1 MIMNEKYILE
11 RKGEKASVYLR
22 VFLVTVFSLGVIIG
36 LIVQN
41 EIPKILGNY
50 VTGILIYAISIFISI
65 YNLSQEKYN
74 ASLKYYA
81 IIIEL
86 IGFGIV
92 VSGYLRFDTK
102 EEISR
107 GVRSI
112 TLFGVYFL
120 LIAGSSLRFSPRYTL
135 TTGLLVTL
143 LFIGLSIV
151 FKSFVKN
158 APLPGINIDIAFLL
172 VNSLFLLAMA
182 ITTTTCTRYVRQLAE
197 EQIESKNKANAQSES
212 LSKMISETKHA
223 IKELNLV
230 FLNMNEVVASNKELN
245 HEQARLMDEISNI
258 IDQSNSNTKHMLE
271 LTSNQES
278 ITEKNSISMKDLN
291 SAMLDAERV
300 NKVISLKG
308 NDALKRAEVGESE
321 LKNTVQEMEN
331 IKSISTK
338 VSHIVTIIY
347 GIAKQTNLLAL
358 NAAIEAARA
367 GEQGKGFA
375 VVADEVSKLADL
387 AGRNASQIGELVK
400 EMNTATQK
408 GATRIQSVVGS
419 IHDIV
424 QGIRLIVSELVEMD
438 EKVKKEMSLIKEV
451 LNQTSEMQNVSGKLK
466 STSNE
471 QGSFS
476 KEILENIQ
484 TIHQRSREILQTAG
498 ALQDNTE
505 LLNHITERL
514 NQNVSS

>member
-1 MIMNEKYILE
+1 MNEKYILE
-11 RKGEKASVYLR
+11 KKGEKASIYLR
-22 VFLVTVFSLGVIIG
+22 LFLITVFSLGVIIG
-36 LIVQN
+36 ILVQN
-41 EIPKILGNY
+41 EVPKILGNY
-50 VTGILIYAISIFISI
+50 VIGISI
-65 YNLSQEKYN
+65 YSISVLISIYSITREKYN
-74 ASLKYYA
+74 PSLKYFG
-81 IIIEL
+81 IILEL
-86 IGFGIV
+86 IGFAIV

-102 EEISR
+102 EEIGR

-120 LIAGSSLRFSPRYTL
+120 LIAGSSLRFSPRFAL
-135 TTGLLVTL
+135 TTGLLTTF
-143 LFIGLSIV
+143 LFAILSLF
-151 FKSFVKN
+151 FKHFTKN
-158 APLPGINIDIAFLL
+158 APAPGINIDVAFVI

-197 EQIESKNKANAQSES
+197 EQIESKNKANAQSEN
-212 LSKMISETKHA
+212 LSKMISENKHA

-230 FLNMNEVVASNKELN
+230 FFNMNEVVASNKGLN
-245 HEQARLMDEISNI
+245 HEQARLMDEISRI
-258 IDQSNSNTKHMLE
+258 IDHSNSNTNQMLQ

-300 NKVISLKG
+300 NKIISVKG

-400 EMNTATQK
+400 EMNTATLK

-424 QGIRLIVSELVEMD
+424 QAIRLIVSELLEMD

-466 STSNE
+466 STSHE
-471 QGSFS
+471 QGNFS
-476 KEILENIQ
+476 REILENIQ

-498 ALQDNTE
+498 ALQENTE

>member
-1 MIMNEKYILE
+1 MNEKYILE
-11 RKGEKASVYLR
+11 KKGEKASIYLR
-22 VFLVTVFSLGVIIG
+22 LFLITVFSLGVIIG
-36 LIVQN
+36 ILVQN
-41 EIPKILGNY
+41 EVPKILGNY
-50 VTGILIYAISIFISI
+50 VIGISVYSISVLISI
-65 YNLSQEKYN
+65 YSITREKYN
-74 ASLKYYA
+74 PSLKYFG
-81 IIIEL
+81 IILEL
-86 IGFGIV
+86 IGFAIV
-92 VSGYLRFDTK
+92 VSGYLRFETK
-102 EEISR
+102 EEIGR

-120 LIAGSSLRFSPRYTL
+120 LIAGSSLRFSPRFAL
-135 TTGLLVTL
+135 TTGLLTTFLFVLLSL
-143 LFIGLSIV
+143 LFKH
-151 FKSFVKN
+151 FTKN
-158 APLPGINIDIAFLL
+158 APAPGINIDVAFVI

-197 EQIESKNKANAQSES
+197 EQIESKNKAHAQSES
-212 LSKMISETKHA
+212 LSKMVSETKHA

-230 FLNMNEVVASNKELN
+230 FHNMNEVVASNKELN
-245 HEQARLMDEISNI
+245 HEQARLMDEISSI
-258 IDQSNSNTKHMLE
+258 IDQSNSNTNQMLQ
-271 LTSNQES
+271 LTTSQES

-291 SAMLDAERV
+291 FAMLDAERV
-300 NKVISLKG
+300 NKIISVKG

-321 LKNTVQEMEN
+321 LKNTVHEMEN

-400 EMNTATQK
+400 EMNTATLK
-408 GATRIQSVVGS
+408 GAIRIQSVVGS

-424 QGIRLIVSELVEMD
+424 QAIRLIVSELVEMD

-466 STSNE
+466 FTSHE
-471 QGSFS
+471 QGNFS
-476 KEILENIQ
+476 REILENIQ

-498 ALQDNTE
+498 ALQENTE

>member
-1 MIMNEKYILE
+1 MNEKYILE
-11 RKGEKASVYLR
+11 KKGEKASIYLR
-22 VFLVTVFSLGVIIG
+22 LFLITVFSLGVIIG
-36 LIVQN
+36 ILVQN
-41 EIPKILGNY
+41 EVPKILGNY
-50 VTGILIYAISIFISI
+50 VIGISI
-65 YNLSQEKYN
+65 YSISVLISIYSITREKYN
-74 ASLKYYA
+74 PSLKYFG
-81 IIIEL
+81 IILEL
-86 IGFGIV
+86 IGFAIV

-102 EEISR
+102 EEIGR

-120 LIAGSSLRFSPRYTL
+120 LIAGSSLRFSPRFAL
-135 TTGLLVTL
+135 TTGLLTTF
-143 LFIGLSIV
+143 LFAILSLF
-151 FKSFVKN
+151 FKHFTKN
-158 APLPGINIDIAFLL
+158 APAPGINIDVAFVI

-197 EQIESKNKANAQSES
+197 EQIESKNKANAQSEN

-230 FLNMNEVVASNKELN
+230 FFNMNEVVASNKGLN
-245 HEQARLMDEISNI
+245 HEQARLMDEISRI
-258 IDQSNSNTKHMLE
+258 IDHSNSNTNQML
-271 LTSNQES
+271 Q
-278 ITEKNSISMKDLN
+278 NSISMKDLN

-300 NKVISLKG
+300 NKIISVKG

-321 LKNTVQEMEN
+321 LKNTVQGMEN

-400 EMNTATQK
+400 EMNTATLK

-424 QGIRLIVSELVEMD
+424 QAIRLIVSELLEMD

-466 STSNE
+466 STSHE
-471 QGSFS
+471 QGNFS
-476 KEILENIQ
+476 REILENIQ

-498 ALQDNTE
+498 ALQENTE